1 MIDDWKQMSEMSL
14 NIHQQLL
21 SDWTEA
27 AEEEVVIHSRTLY
40 SEYYNA
46 LVPRLA
52 VELQLLQKS
61 TLTARRD
68 QFGPRRKL
76 CSENV
81 KNILLFFL

>member
-1 MIDDWKQMSEMSL
+1 M
-14 NIHQQLL
+14 
-21 SDWTEA
+21 
-27 AEEEVVIHSRTLY
+27 IHSRTLY

-52 VELQLLQKS
+52 LELQLLQKS

-81 KNILLFFL
+81 KNILLFFFISFPESAGEEYISVEGLTAKALL

>member
-1 MIDDWKQMSEMSL
+1 M
-14 NIHQQLL
+14 
-21 SDWTEA
+21 
-27 AEEEVVIHSRTLY
+27 IHSRTLY

-81 KNILLFFL
+81 KNILLFFFISFPESAGEKYIPVEGLTAKALL